1 MMRVLVMD
9 DEKDMRKFIKE
20 ILEAADYEVV
30 VAADGAEGLRQYQ
43 SSPIDLV
50 VVDLFMPNR
59 EGLETIK
66 ALRQRS
72 QELPIIAMS
81 GDALALSLLSI
92 ARRIGATEVLQKP
105 FLPEDLLEAIERV
118 FSPKRRRT
126 AGKRSN
132 PPPGAHV

>member
-1 MMRVLVMD
+1 MRVLVMD